1 MKRPVTAFVLALTS
15 VIVAPIL
22 LMVELAALLFAA
34 MVTYEP
40 ANSLLVKA
48 LSVAI
53 VVAVGLLALSLPV
66 LSLLSGIRA
75 RSAATTLPTGASL
88 AIAAV
93 VIAGLVTV
101 GVFAFQVY
109 VILLATGVSSL

>member
-1 MKRPVTAFVLALTS
+1 MKRPVTAFVLAVTS
-15 VIVAPIL
+15 AVVAPICI
-22 LMVELAALLFAA
+22 MIQFTALLFAA

-48 LSVAI
+48 LSVAA
-53 VVAVGLLALSLPV
+53 VVAVGLLAFSLPII
-66 LSLLSGIRA
+66 SLLSGIRA
-75 RSAATTLPTGASL
+75 RTASQTLQTNAGLAT
-88 AIAAV
+88 AAV
-93 VIAGLVTV
+93 VIAGIVTV